1 MTTPSTLVFGLQ
13 RGLTAVVIGAVLVLH
28 LPPAKAQ
35 PVTNSSLY
43 YRLGGSSPTGGP
55 INGKST
61 GLKLGFKVRLN
72 YSCGKFDV
80 GLSWANTMEGF
91 KNLGT
96 TISNA
101 VKVGISSLPLYM
113 LQRAQPGLYQLFQN
127 FSQKADV
134 LVAASLKT
142 CEEMEAMIRNGQD
155 PYEDYVKMAK
165 GDVWKAKADASG
177 DVVQAK
183 LDINKNEEAQNRG
196 VEWVFGTY
204 AGGAGTMAI
213 EPVRDLS
220 IAGYNTLLNQAPA
233 ASSSTNWA
241 ASSSANT
248 RLVRAFS
255 SPDAMASWT
264 TQVLGDKQV
273 FLCSQTTCP
282 QPTTTVTATGLGPRL
297 EEELSTVRPVMQR
310 VVADPGQVAQ
320 LKDISASGFAVSPQ
334 LVEAVR
340 QLPAESRAL
349 ATGRLVEELAMQRVI
364 DKALVA
370 RSALIA
376 GLSLPQATK
385 ATEMQRDVQA
395 QVDRLTQYIND
406 LMFEYRI
413 RKEMTSETAL
423 AIMGEQFHKD
433 SQAQRVPAATAVDPR
448 PLENGRV
455 RAN

>member
-1 MTTPSTLVFGLQ
+1 MTPLIASALRLS
-13 RGLTAVVIGAVLVLH
+13 RHLACAVGAALLLH
-28 LPPAKAQ
+28 LVPAAAQ
-35 PVTNSSLY
+35 PVTNSTLY

-55 INGKST
+55 VNGKAT
-61 GLKLGFKVRLN
+61 GTKLGFKVRLN

-96 TISNA
+96 TVSNA

-142 CEEMEAMIRNGQD
+142 CEDMEAMIRNGQD

-165 GDVWKAKADASG
+165 GDLWKAKAEASG

-183 LDINKNEEAQNRG
+183 IDLNKNEEAQNRG

-204 AGGAGTMAI
+204 AGGVGTKAI

-220 IAGYNTLLNQAPA
+220 VAGYNTLLNQAPA
-233 ASSSTNWA
+233 ASPTANWSGSSLA
-241 ASSSANT
+241 GT
-248 RLVRAFS
+248 RLVRAFP

-297 EEELSTVRPVMQR
+297 EDELNTVRPFLQR
-310 VVADPGQVAQ
+310 AIADPSQVGQ
-320 LKDISASGFAVSPQ
+320 LKDISTSGFAVSPQ
-334 LVEAVR
+334 LVESVR

-349 ATGRLVEELAMQRVI
+349 ATGRIVEELAMQLVI

-385 ATEMQRDVQA
+385 AAEMQRDVQA

-413 RKEMTSETAL
+413 RKEMASETAL
-423 AIMGEQFHKD
+423 AIMGEQAYRD
-433 SQAQRVPAATAVDPR
+433 SQAQRVRAATPIDPR